1 MQPPNVGGISA
12 EFMFDASRAMAI
24 QWGGKPRSPGSASIF
39 CLAAAV
45 ALAFLAVAAVEADE
59 PGKDGAD
66 DDVYRLYPTFESLPG
81 VDSQD
86 IRHLWTTGIRAEGRG
101 DFLSAARVYEQI
113 ARRLPE
119 DSHAY
124 WRTGRAYW
132 QVGEYLPSNDKAE
145 RIRYFTLTKKWAT
158 DGLAVNPK
166 CGECCL
172 YRFAGISRLATAR
185 GLFTAIRYAKEMA
198 ELLDR
203 GIALHPTH
211 SDNEWNMELGNL
223 YYAASHLYRLMPDWL
238 WLRWILGVCGDRER
252 ALDYARKAHEI
263 TPIRIDYSVA
273 LGAALLCVGT
283 EEGDQESITEGIA
296 VLREAARLPRLRYR
310 DDSLFL
316 EHAQKLI
323 AEPDEACTY
332 SPDGWIDVEGTL
344 AAEKGAQH

>member
-1 MQPPNVGGISA
+1 MIRV
-12 EFMFDASRAMAI
+12 FRAMAI
-24 QWGGKPRSPGSASIF
+24 PRGGKRRSPGAASLL
-39 CLAAAV
+39 C
-45 ALAFLAVAAVEADE
+45 LAVAVVLAFFTRAAGQAEE
-59 PGKDGAD
+59 PGEHGAL

-81 VDSQD
+81 LDSQD
-86 IRHLWTTGIRAEGRG
+86 LRNLWAMGIRAEGRG
-101 DFLSAARVYEQI
+101 NFLSAALVYERV

-124 WRTGRAYW
+124 WRAGRAYW
-132 QVGEYLPSNDKAE
+132 QVGEYLPQDDRAG
-145 RIRYFTLTKKWAT
+145 RVRYFTLTKKWAT

-172 YRFAGISRLATAR
+172 YRFAGISRLATTR
-185 GLFTAIRYAKEMA
+185 GLFTAIRHAKEMA
-198 ELLDR
+198 ELLER
-203 GIALHPTH
+203 GIAIHPTH
-211 SDNEWNMELGNL
+211 SDNEWNTELGNL

-238 WLRWILGVCGDRER
+238 WLRWILGVRGDRER

-323 AEPDEACTY
+323 ADPDEACTY

-344 AAEKGAQH
+344 AAEKGAQQQ